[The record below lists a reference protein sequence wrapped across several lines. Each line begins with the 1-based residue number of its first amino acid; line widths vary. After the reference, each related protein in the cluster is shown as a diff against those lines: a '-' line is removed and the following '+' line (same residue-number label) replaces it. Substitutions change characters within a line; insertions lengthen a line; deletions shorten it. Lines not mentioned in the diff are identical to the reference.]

1 MGHARRRRLQVKEFV
16 SYDDRNFFLPA
27 VSYTHPHGN
36 AKGAEVLDVIFKVC
50 HVFTAHARS
59 PPCPARD
66 CVCEPQATCSDA
78 AVDDILGGG
87 SDGCLTLLQGCGG
100 RCTTGLSQTT
110 LS

>member
-1 MGHARRRRLQVKEFV
+1 M

-36 AKGAEVLDVIFKVC
+36 AKGTEVLDVIFKVC
-50 HVFTAHARS
+50 NVLTAHVRS

-78 AVDDILGGG
+78 ATAWGGFRRVPDAAVLGAAGFRRVPDAAVLG
-87 SDGCLTLLQGCGG
+87 AAAGAQRG
-100 RCTTGLSQTT
+100 
-110 LS
+110 